1 MKIEDLVNKN
11 VFIVNHELLSK
22 SDSPDGIIKSIK
34 EAHTGHGGCNMCLNL
49 DGILCLNELISMWD
63 IKPFIDNNF
72 LFPLDKKTIARIEE
86 QCWVSRFYLD
96 FLNRLKMI
104 PCEIEKINISDD
116 IEVSITRLIGSNGE
130 IFVIYKQIEGFWSI

>member
-1 MKIEDLVNKN
+1 MKIEDLVKKN
-11 VFIVNHELLSK
+11 LFITNHELLSK
-22 SDSPDGIIKSIK
+22 SDSSDGIIKSIK
-34 EAHTGHGGCNMCLNL
+34 EAHTGHGGCNMYLNL

-72 LFPLDKKTIARIEE
+72 LFPLDKKTIAHIVDFR
-86 QCWVSRFYLD
+86 RTMLGDLD

-104 PCEIEKINISDD
+104 PYEIEKINISDD